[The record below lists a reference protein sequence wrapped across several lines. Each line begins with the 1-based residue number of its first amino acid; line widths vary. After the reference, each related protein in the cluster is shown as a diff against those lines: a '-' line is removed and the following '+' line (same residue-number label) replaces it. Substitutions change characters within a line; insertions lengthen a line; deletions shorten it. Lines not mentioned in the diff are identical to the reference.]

1 MEAISN
7 ESHQKEFNKAPAQD
21 MVQERQLTEEAFILH
36 QVFNKT
42 DRPPNPQMVRLAPIV
57 FAQVRTGLGKA

>member
-1 MEAISN
+1 
-7 ESHQKEFNKAPAQD
+7 

-42 DRPPNPQMVRLAPIV
+42 GRPPNPQMVRLAPIV